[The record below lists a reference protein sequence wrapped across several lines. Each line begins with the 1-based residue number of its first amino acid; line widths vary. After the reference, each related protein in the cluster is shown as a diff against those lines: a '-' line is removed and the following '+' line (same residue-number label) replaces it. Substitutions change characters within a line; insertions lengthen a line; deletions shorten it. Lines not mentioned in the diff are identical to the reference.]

1 MLSGKVGRCKRGDRG
16 GGPDGCGGGC
26 EGGLT
31 HFGGSLG
38 GGGCVSVVVVNNKEM
53 SMIVV
58 VQVTGEVL

>member
-16 GGPDGCGGGC
+16 GGPDGC
-26 EGGLT
+26 
-31 HFGGSLG
+31 